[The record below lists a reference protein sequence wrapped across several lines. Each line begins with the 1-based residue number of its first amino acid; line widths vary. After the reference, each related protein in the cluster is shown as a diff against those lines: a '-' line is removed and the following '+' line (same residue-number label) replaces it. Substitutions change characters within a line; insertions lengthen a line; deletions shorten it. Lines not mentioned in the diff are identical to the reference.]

1 MGGTAR
7 VNEGGRPGSLTS
19 WQNSITAKGY
29 SSQQS
34 YVKKPTGWLSTVR
47 PPIDGSNLSH
57 RLYVGTALICTTCNT
72 HNLKYAK
79 LLHTEN
85 KIRYGLK
92 AKFLREQWS
101 DFNLVEGPALN
112 MLC

>member
-34 YVKKPTGWLSTVR
+34 SYVKKPTGWLSTVR

-57 RLYVGTALICTTCNT
+57 RLYVGTACN
-72 HNLKYAK
+72 NLQHSQFKECK
-79 LLHTEN
+79 TSPHRKQD
-85 KIRYGLK
+85 KIWAQSKVSKGTM
-92 AKFLREQWS
+92 
-101 DFNLVEGPALN
+101 V
-112 MLC
+112 